1 MSQTARIKHILLALS
16 KAGAR
21 VFRQNVGQGWVGKS
35 YRHTGAPR
43 STTLN
48 DGDVVIRQARPLH
61 AGLCEGSSD
70 VIGWRPLPI
79 TQDMVGGVVAQFIA
93 VEDKSETDRATRE
106 QGAFLAA
113 VKAAGGIAGVARSVE
128 DALTLLSSPPAESS
142 RAD

>member
-1 MSQTARIKHILLALS
+1 MPNQTARIKHLLLALS

-21 VFRQNVGQGWVGKS
+21 VFRQNVGLGWVGRS
-35 YRHTGAPR
+35 YRHSGAPK
-43 STTLN
+43 TVTIN
-48 DGDVVIRQARPLH
+48 DGDVLIRQARPLH

-70 VIGWRPLPI
+70 IVGWRPLPI

-113 VKAAGGIAGVARSVE
+113 VKAAGGVAGVARSVDE
-128 DALTLLSSPPAESS
+128 ALALLKT
-142 RAD
+142 